1 MFDKEEME
9 KARAEM
15 DAAEKVWNEK
25 RSLYKALL
33 YQRERAFNA
42 LKRQFHFPL
51 DAYQYDLKVSV
62 HRFNN
67 CFLSADGKWYRA
79 KRGSNLGDAQR
90 YRHHA
95 ELIEGSSP
103 PMFDRF
109 LKWKEEVEQTTGFT
123 VSIQEFK
130 FEKPERLRS
139 VDDIAAF
146 YGEDSVEEIGEGK
159 IWYEGWDIHDPWCH
173 VRIDGEDHVFL
184 STNGHGF
191 GFDII
196 VNSSS
201 TEDERRE
208 MLSYFANHGD
218 VPSSIQEVFGG

>member
-1 MFDKEEME
+1 MFDKEEM
-9 KARAEM
+9 KRARAEM
-15 DAAEKVWNEK
+15 DAAEKVLSAA
-25 RSLYKALL
+25 RSRFKALL
-33 YQRERAFNA
+33 YERETAFNK
-42 LKRQFHFPL
+42 LKNQLLLPL
-51 DAYQYDLKVSV
+51 DAYQHNLEVGV
-62 HRFNN
+62 HNFNN
-67 CFLSADGKWYRA
+67 CFLSTDGKWYRA

-95 ELIEGSSP
+95 ELVGDEP

-123 VSIQEFK
+123 VVIREFK
-130 FEKPERLRS
+130 FEKPDRLRS
-139 VDDIAAF
+139 SDDITAF

-173 VRIDGEDHVFL
+173 VRINGEDHVFL

-208 MLSYFANHGD
+208 MLSYFANHGY